1 MMNDESRPVRVLI
14 ADDHALVRIAL
25 RLTLETEGR
34 YAIVGEARDGH
45 EALALAAELRPR
57 ILVLDPGMPGTP
69 HEQVIREL
77 KTAWP
82 DLKVVV
88 LTANLDPEATRRSL
102 AAGADSYVVKA
113 DEPGELL
120 QALDVVL
127 QGGCHIST
135 SLASALQLPEQ
146 ALPAAPDPADD
157 AESPDGDGHGAADLG
172 PRLTLRELEV
182 LKLVGA
188 GHSNTQVA
196 VVLGISVGTVRKHR
210 ENLMRKLGLHN
221 VAQLTAYGIKAGLL
235 LS

>member
-1 MMNDESRPVRVLI
+1 MPNDLPHPIRVLI

-25 RLTLETEGR
+25 RLTLELAGR
-34 YAIVGEARDGH
+34 YIIVGEARDGN
-45 EALALAAELRPR
+45 EVLPLIGDLRPEVV
-57 ILVLDPGMPGTP
+57 VLDPGMPGKP
-69 HEQVIREL
+69 HEYLIREA
-77 KTAWP
+77 KAAWP
-82 DLKVVV
+82 DVKIVV
-88 LTANLDPEATRRSL
+88 LTANLDPEATRRTL

-113 DEPGELL
+113 DEPDELL
-120 QALDVVL
+120 QALSVVME
-127 QGGCHIST
+127 GGCHIST
-135 SLASALQLPEQ
+135 SLASALSMPDQ
-146 ALPAAPDPADD
+146 ALPAAPDPEDD
-157 AESPDGDGHGAADLG
+157 AGLPSADLG

-235 LS
+235 LA